1 MNTLERYIF
10 KKIVFAGLGAALAI
24 FAVVWVSQAV
34 SRMDFAT
41 GTGASMGAFVALL
54 VAISPQLMSI
64 ALPFGLIMGIVKV
77 LNELN
82 SGAEMSAM
90 AGSGVSRWSI
100 AKPVFILCA
109 AASAYTLFS
118 SHFIE
123 PSANQAKRDIV
134 TEARTDL
141 LTTLINP
148 GQFRKLERDIV
159 IYVDSKSPGNL
170 LNGLMMADLRDPK
183 NQLIYYAQSAQATK
197 NDGIDMLLMSDGQ
210 IHRRSDKDNAVSIIK
225 FASYAVSLSEFSAAA
240 NGHAYKVIERP
251 TSELTTIDP
260 NDSYLQD
267 RFYEAK
273 AEVQRRNSD
282 WLYPMLF
289 GALALALAGHPASSR
304 QTHVI
309 TMGLAFGAA
318 LVYRGFA
325 YYVYGESAGT
335 SALIWLMYA
344 VPIGAF
350 ALNCVLY
357 FRGIVINLST
367 LTRPFGVVWRYLARY
382 LPTARMGRA

>member
-10 KKIVFAGLGAALAI
+10 KKVATAGLGAAIAI

-41 GTGASMGAFVALL
+41 GTSASIGAFVALL

-64 ALPFGLIMGIVKV
+64 ALPFGLVMGIVRV

-82 SGAEMSAM
+82 AGAEMAAM

-100 AKPVFILCA
+100 AKPIIILCA

-123 PSANQAKRDIV
+123 PTANKAKRDIV
-134 TEARTDL
+134 IEARTDL

-170 LNGLMMADLRDPK
+170 LNGLMMADLRDDK
-183 NQLIYYAQSAQATK
+183 NQLIYYAKTAQTAK
-197 NDGIDMLLMSDGQ
+197 LDDADILMMNNGQ
-210 IHRRSDKDNAVSIIK
+210 IHRRNNEEDAVSIIR
-225 FASYAVSLSEFSAAA
+225 FDSYAISLSEFSAAA
-240 NGHAYKVIERP
+240 NGHAYKVIERS
-251 TSELTTIDP
+251 TSALTNIEL
-260 NDSYLQD
+260 NDSYLQA
-267 RFYEAK
+267 RIFEAK
-273 AEVQRRNSD
+273 AEVNRRNSD
-282 WLYPMLF
+282 WLYPLLF
-289 GALALALAGHPASSR
+289 GTIALVLAGQPASSR

-309 TMGLAFGAA
+309 TIGLAFGSA
-318 LVYRGFA
+318 LLYRGFA
-325 YYVYGESAGT
+325 YYIYGESGAT
-335 SALIWLMYA
+335 NDLLWLMYA
-344 VPIGAF
+344 VPISAIIIN
-350 ALNCVLY
+350 AVLY
-357 FRGIVINLST
+357 FRGIKISFTAVFKPISSLSASFVKRHRT
-367 LTRPFGVVWRYLARY
+367 PKLKRT
-382 LPTARMGRA
+382 